1 MQSCLS
7 GLLFIKSKSP
17 SKNVK
22 SMTKTSSMASKVSN
36 QEPDIT
42 PSPPTTTKPL
52 WRRILPLVV
61 LVLGLFAAWSGG
73 VLDLLSFDTLRDN
86 RAFLQNYVAE
96 NPAISVLVFSA
107 IYMISVALSLPIGAI
122 LTISGGFMFG
132 AWLAT
137 TYVVIA
143 ATFGAT
149 IIYLAARYAFYDLM
163 HAKAGNAIRK
173 MEEGFSENAF
183 SYLMVLRL
191 IPIFPFWLVNL
202 VPALLGVKLRSF
214 IFGTM
219 LGIIPGT
226 FVYASIG
233 DGLGALF
240 DQGKTPDLGIIFE
253 PRILTPIIGLAVL
266 ALLPVAYKKLRK
278 TKSEG
283 TLDA

>member
-1 MQSCLS
+1 
-7 GLLFIKSKSP
+7 
-17 SKNVK
+17 
-22 SMTKTSSMASKVSN
+22 MASDVPN
-36 QEPDIT
+36 QDPEINPK
-42 PSPPTTTKPL
+42 SPTTTKPL
-52 WRRILPLVV
+52 WRRLLPLVV
-61 LVLGLFAAWSGG
+61 LVLGLVIAWASG
-73 VLDLLSFDTLRDN
+73 VLDLLSFDTLREN
-86 RAFLQNYVAE
+86 RDVLQSYVAE

-107 IYMISVALSLPIGAI
+107 IYMFSVALSLPIGAI

-132 AWLAT
+132 AWFGTA
-137 TYVVIA
+137 YVVIA
-143 ATFGAT
+143 ATFGAV

-173 MEEGFSENAF
+173 MEEGFAENAF

-219 LGIIPGT
+219 FGIIPGT
-226 FVYASIG
+226 FVFASIG

-278 TKSEG
+278 AKNGGSFDE
-283 TLDA
+283 

>member
-1 MQSCLS
+1 
-7 GLLFIKSKSP
+7 
-17 SKNVK
+17 
-22 SMTKTSSMASKVSN
+22 MTKTSSMASKVSN

-42 PSPPTTTKPL
+42 PSSPTTTKPL

-61 LVLGLFAAWSGG
+61 LVLGLFAAWSSG
-73 VLDLLSFDTLRDN
+73 VLDLLSFDTLREN
-86 RAFLQNYVAE
+86 REFLQNYVAG
-96 NPAISVLVFSA
+96 NPVISVLVFSA
-107 IYMISVALSLPIGAI
+107 IYMLSVDLSLPIGAI

-143 ATFGAT
+143 ATFGT
-149 IIYLAARYAFYDLM
+149 VIIYLAARYAFYDLM

-214 IFGTM
+214 ILGTM

>member
-1 MQSCLS
+1 MASEVPNQETEISP
-7 GLLFIKSKSP
+7 KSP
-17 SKNVK
+17 
-22 SMTKTSSMASKVSN
+22 TA
-36 QEPDIT
+36 
-42 PSPPTTTKPL
+42 TKPL
-52 WRRILPLVV
+52 RRRILPLVV
-61 LVLGLFAAWSGG
+61 LVLGLVIAWASG
-73 VLDLLSFDTLRDN
+73 VLDLLSFDTLREN
-86 RAFLQNYVAE
+86 RDVLQSYVAE
-96 NPAISVLVFSA
+96 NPAISVLVFCT
-107 IYMISVALSLPIGAI
+107 IYTFSVALSLPIGAI

-132 AWLAT
+132 VWLGT

-143 ATFGAT
+143 ATLGAV

-202 VPALLGVKLRSF
+202 VPALLGVKIRSF
-214 IFGTM
+214 VFGTM

-226 FVYASIG
+226 FVFASIG

-278 TKSEG
+278 VKNGGS
-283 TLDA
+283 LDA

>member
-1 MQSCLS
+1 
-7 GLLFIKSKSP
+7 
-17 SKNVK
+17 
-22 SMTKTSSMASKVSN
+22 MTKTSSMASDVPN
-36 QEPDIT
+36 QDPEI
-42 PSPPTTTKPL
+42 SPKSPTAAKPL

-61 LVLGLFAAWSGG
+61 LVLGLVIAWASG
-73 VLDLLSFDTLRDN
+73 VLDLLSFDTLREN
-86 RAFLQNYVAE
+86 RDVLQSYVAE
-96 NPAISVLVFSA
+96 NPAVSVLVFSA
-107 IYMISVALSLPIGAI
+107 IYMFSVALSLPIGAI

-132 AWLAT
+132 AWFGTA
-137 TYVVIA
+137 YVVIA
-143 ATFGAT
+143 ATLGAV

-163 HAKAGNAIRK
+163 HAKAGTAIRK
-173 MEEGFSENAF
+173 MEEGFAENAF

-226 FVYASIG
+226 FVFASIG

-278 TKSEG
+278 AKNGGSFDE
-283 TLDA
+283 